1 MLRDYI
7 DFRGLGLLGPI
18 LFTLA
23 STSVADARP
32 ILVNPVVATN
42 GAIIVQA
49 DTVRF
54 AGAISSLRFN
64 GFEYVNTVDH
74 GRELQSAVS
83 FDNLGECWNPTEA
96 GSRADGSGP
105 LSSSVFVGGTITS
118 KSKFSTRALM
128 ANWLAPGDIVGCPG
142 GALNPT
148 IVSPDALTKT
158 ITIGAA
164 GRSNVV
170 RHEVTFE
177 VRESHS
183 SGVFEALTLYT
194 SPSLDT
200 PWTYDPRTR
209 TLTKILFPQAEQGLP
224 VILSTADGRFAS
236 GVWSAGLP
244 QQGFPALGYGA
255 FYFPGD
261 TAKWNCVYRMND
273 VPEGDYSFTVY
284 SFFGTVADV
293 TKSMDAVYARA
304 R

>member
-1 MLRDYI
+1 VLRDDV
-7 DFRGLGLLGPI
+7 DFRLLGPI

-23 STSVADARP
+23 SASVADAGS

-42 GAIIVQA
+42 GAITVQA

-54 AGAISSLRFN
+54 AGAISSLRLS
-64 GFEYVNTVDH
+64 GFEYVNTADH

-83 FDNLGECWNPTEA
+83 FDGLGECWNPTEA
-96 GSRADGSGP
+96 GSRADGNGP
-105 LSSSVFVGGTITS
+105 ISSSVFVGGTIAS
-118 KSKFSTRALM
+118 KSKFSTVASM
-128 ANWLAPGDIVGCPG
+128 ANWLAPGETAGCPA
-142 GALNPT
+142 GASNPT
-148 IVSPDALTKT
+148 VLSPNALAKT

-170 RHEVTFE
+170 RHDVTFE
-177 VRESHS
+177 VRELHS

-200 PWTYDPRTR
+200 VWTYDPRTR
-209 TLTKILFPQAEQGLP
+209 TLAKIPFPQAEQGMP

-236 GVWSAGLP
+236 GVWSPGLP
-244 QQGFPALGYGA
+244 QPGFAGSGYGA